1 MDDFTGLDIGKAK
14 SEILNFKE
22 SALNA
27 EKTITSSLKVFFN
40 ELSKKWASPNA
51 VDFTSEYTTK
61 FANEVQ
67 NLRTSIFHVING
79 AIDAGNI
86 LARANGANFLSAID
100 SLAQALY
107 GISPGQEAYA
117 PEFAKCRETLN
128 GATGMAVENVKII
141 RDVFIQKIMGGMDEL
156 SAVPK
161 TISFYSTDGSL
172 MNSYQT
178 GIDTIISNFS
188 NELVSIKE
196 SLNNFIETEANNI
209 ILAKQQATDTLRA

>member
-1 MDDFTGLDIGKAK
+1 
-14 SEILNFKE
+14 
-22 SALNA
+22 
-27 EKTITSSLKVFFN
+27 
-40 ELSKKWASPNA
+40 
-51 VDFTSEYTTK
+51 
-61 FANEVQ
+61 
-67 NLRTSIFHVING
+67 
-79 AIDAGNI
+79 
-86 LARANGANFLSAID
+86 
-100 SLAQALY
+100 
-107 GISPGQEAYA
+107 
-117 PEFAKCRETLN
+117 
-128 GATGMAVENVKII
+128 MAVENVKII